1 MKKWLYFLGITLS
14 CILFTIS
21 AHADVLFEPEDSFYQ
36 EHRSECTYVSRQFT
50 ANGPEG
56 KVIVYES
63 PESSKVVDTW
73 ENGHQATVAYT
84 YEDKGG
90 TVWGVCESGGWMPME
105 YMEVVYDN
113 ISFTEQHAADIKTQQ
128 GTLDKKEGE
137 KINFWKYPGSEVS
150 YEGEIW
156 DTALSYEDVYED
168 SEGHQWGSVVYYY
181 GYRDVWVCI
190 DQPTADFQQLYPN
203 GAPQGNTTDKD
214 SAEGSEVSKTDG
226 NNQDIK
232 DTDNP
237 GSSSRESRIEPKK
250 DYGTMI
256 LAAVL
261 VGCVVLVTLLLLL
274 LLKKRKTGL

>member
-21 AHADVLFEPEDSFYQ
+21 THADVLFEPEDSFYQ
-36 EHRSECTYVSRQFT
+36 ERRSECTYVSRQFT

-84 YEDKGG
+84 YEDKDG

-105 YMEVVYDN
+105 YMEVIYDN
-113 ISFTEQHAADIKTQQ
+113 ISFMEEHAADIKAQQ
-128 GTLDKKEGE
+128 GTLDKQEGE
-137 KINFWKYPGSEVS
+137 KIIFWKYPGSEDS
-150 YEGEIW
+150 YEAEAW
-156 DTALSYEDVYED
+156 DTPLGYENVYED
-168 SEGHQWGSVVYYY
+168 SEGHSWGYVGYYY
-181 GYRDVWVCI
+181 GYKEVWVCI

-203 GAPQGNTTDKD
+203 GAPQGNAADK
-214 SAEGSEVSKTDG
+214 AETEGSQVSKTDG

-232 DTDNP
+232 DTENP
-237 GSSSRESRIEPKK
+237 DSSSQEGRIEPKK

-261 VGCVVLVTLLLLL
+261 VGGVVLVTVLLLVLW
-274 LLKKRKTGL
+274 KKRIRGL